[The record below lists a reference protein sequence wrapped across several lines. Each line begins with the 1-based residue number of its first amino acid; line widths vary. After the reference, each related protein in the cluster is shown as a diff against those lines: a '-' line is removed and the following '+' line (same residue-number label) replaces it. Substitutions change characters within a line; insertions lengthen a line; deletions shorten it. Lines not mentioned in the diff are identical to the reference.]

1 MKNTNYTSSQEG
13 QGQDLAEHEGYLA
26 GNDIAQD
33 EHEGHNHALHDNNRH
48 TRDQHEHDHPTDT
61 MYMDNNSS
69 LPLHQYPGYAS
80 THHNWSVGSWL
91 SSLWPFNHHG
101 QQHGGLAGT
110 LPEVGQDAAQQVPR
124 EHLVFTP

>member
-13 QGQDLAEHEGYLA
+13 QGQDLAEHDGYLA

-33 EHEGHNHALHDNNRH
+33 EHEGHNHE
-48 TRDQHEHDHPTDT
+48 QHQLTGD

-91 SSLWPFNHHG
+91 SSLWPYNHHG